1 MEAIREN
8 ISDYWGIHDRKSLMK
23 TTDSLLQKGDKYT
36 YAQTLEKLGTVSII
50 HTNCMPQM
58 KCANIWELI
67 THTITLGMQEWM
79 HGTIADASGYLH
91 LAIYVVIFRMT
102 NI

>member
-1 MEAIREN
+1 
-8 ISDYWGIHDRKSLMK
+8 
-23 TTDSLLQKGDKYT
+23 
-36 YAQTLEKLGTVSII
+36 
-50 HTNCMPQM
+50 MPQM